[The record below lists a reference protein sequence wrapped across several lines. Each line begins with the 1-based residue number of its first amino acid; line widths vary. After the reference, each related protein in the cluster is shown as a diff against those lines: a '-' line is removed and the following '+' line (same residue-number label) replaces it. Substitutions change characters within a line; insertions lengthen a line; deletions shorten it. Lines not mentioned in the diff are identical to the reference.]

1 MKAFDLHRMAFDK
14 VPFDFLGEVALRS
27 LYTFVLVFLF
37 LKMTGRRG
45 VRQMSLFEVLIILT
59 LGSAAGDVAFYDDVP
74 MIPVL
79 IVFITLALLYRL
91 VMWSMAHSEKLEDLL
106 EGKPVVI
113 IEDGELARSKLNNSN
128 MTEFEFLWSYG
139 CVVWNNWDRF
149 VWLFLKP
156 TGKSAS
162 ISLKMKR

>member
-59 LGSAAGDVAFYDDVP
+59 LGSAWRFMMMCRWSRY
-74 MIPVL
+74 L
-79 IVFITLALLYRL
+79 SSLL
-91 VMWSMAHSEKLEDLL
+91 
-106 EGKPVVI
+106 
-113 IEDGELARSKLNNSN
+113 
-128 MTEFEFLWSYG
+128 LWRCYTA
-139 CVVWNNWDRF
+139 W
-149 VWLFLKP
+149 
-156 TGKSAS
+156 
-162 ISLKMKR
+162 

>member
-59 LGSAAGDVAFYDDVP
+59 LGSAAGEWAFYDDVP
-74 MIPVL
+74 MVPVL
-79 IVFITLALLYRL
+79 IVFFTLAVLYPPGIW
-91 VMWSMAHSEKLEDLL
+91 VMAPSEKLEDLMVC
-106 EGKPVVI
+106 KAVFFI
-113 IEDGELARSKLNNSN
+113 
-128 MTEFEFLWSYG
+128 
-139 CVVWNNWDRF
+139 
-149 VWLFLKP
+149 
-156 TGKSAS
+156 
-162 ISLKMKR
+162 

>member
-59 LGSAAGDVAFYDDVP
+59 LGSAAGDVRFMMMCRWSRY
-74 MIPVL
+74 L
-79 IVFITLALLYRL
+79 SSLL
-91 VMWSMAHSEKLEDLL
+91 
-106 EGKPVVI
+106 
-113 IEDGELARSKLNNSN
+113 
-128 MTEFEFLWSYG
+128 LWRCYTA
-139 CVVWNNWDRF
+139 W
-149 VWLFLKP
+149 
-156 TGKSAS
+156 
-162 ISLKMKR
+162 

>member
-74 MIPVL
+74 MVPVL

-91 VMWSMAHSEKLEDLL
+91 VMWLMAHSE
-106 EGKPVVI
+106 
-113 IEDGELARSKLNNSN
+113 
-128 MTEFEFLWSYG
+128 
-139 CVVWNNWDRF
+139 NWKIFWKVSR
-149 VWLFLKP
+149 LSL
-156 TGKSAS
+156 
-162 ISLKMKR
+162 LKMASWPGRNSITPT

>member
-59 LGSAAGDVAFYDDVP
+59 LGSAAE
-74 MIPVL
+74 MWR
-79 IVFITLALLYRL
+79 FIMMCRWCRYLSSL
-91 VMWSMAHSEKLEDLL
+91 S
-106 EGKPVVI
+106 
-113 IEDGELARSKLNNSN
+113 
-128 MTEFEFLWSYG
+128 LWRCYTA
-139 CVVWNNWDRF
+139 W
-149 VWLFLKP
+149 
-156 TGKSAS
+156 
-162 ISLKMKR
+162 